1 MYFFGF
7 FIEKN
12 EIKTVDFFF
21 TKLNTEEEKLNYIK
35 NINNN
40 LVTNHIKALIEVFT
54 VYNYADPRVNDMA
67 IYLNVS
73 KRLILKWHR
82 TFHFNVLKEFWD
94 GKETK
99 YFTLLKNNLSFQYL
113 LSLENEEQFNKL
125 LIESSI

>member
-21 TKLNTEEEKLNYIK
+21 TKLNTEKEKLNYIK

-54 VYNYADPRVNDMA
+54 VYNYADPRVSDMA
-67 IYLNVS
+67 KYLNVS

-82 TFHFNVLKEFWD
+82 TFHFSVLKEFWD
-94 GKETK
+94 GKETE